1 MTLMVCKDCTAAYS
15 VGAPRCP
22 QCGSKKSA
30 EQGAKGDPT
39 LVAASSA
46 PVEEDPNAEDL

>member
-1 MTLMVCKDCTAAYS
+1 MAALVCKDCTTTYS

-22 QCGSKKSA
+22 QCGSKKSV

-39 LVAASSA
+39 LVAASAA
-46 PVEEDPNAEDL
+46 PSEEDPNAEDH